1 MSQELKETIFKEL
14 KKCIM
19 TVFNQIENT
28 DKDRNYFKKIMEIV
42 ELKNAVSKMKNSK
55 EELDSRFE
63 LENESV
69 NSNIN

>member
-1 MSQELKETIFKEL
+1 
-14 KKCIM
+14 M

-28 DKDRNYFKKIMEIV
+28 DKDRNHFKKIMEIV
-42 ELKNAVSKMKNSK
+42 ELKNAVSKIKNSK

-63 LENESV
+63 LEKESV